1 MARLCPLFSGS
12 SGNSYYIGSRSAG
25 VLIDAGRSARQL
37 DGMLQLCGIDPLAIQ
52 GILLTHEHSDHISG
66 LQVFARKYKLPV
78 YGSAGTLIALGEKLS
93 GVEAHVAEPELELAG
108 MSVTPFHTS
117 HDCAEPLGY
126 RIVTEDGRKLGFA
139 TDLGF
144 LSETVKAQLLGAD
157 MVVIESNHDRDML
170 RHGGYPMYLKER
182 ILSDHGHLANDT
194 CAAFLPELA
203 KSGTRRFLLAHLSR
217 ENNTP
222 SLAKEAALTA
232 LVRAGLSEHIDF
244 LLDTAKPENPDGKSV
259 IF

>member
-12 SGNSYYIGSRSAG
+12 TGNSYYIGSRSAG

-37 DGMLQLCGIDPLAIQ
+37 DGMLRLCNIDPLAIH

-66 LQVFARKYKLPV
+66 LQVFARKYKIPV
-78 YGSAGTLIALGEKLS
+78 YGSTGTLIALGDKLA
-93 GVEAHVAEPELELAG
+93 GVEAHVAEAGMEIAG
-108 MSVTPFHTS
+108 MSVTSFHTS

-126 RIVTEDGRKLGFA
+126 RIVTDDGRTLGFA
-139 TDLGF
+139 TDLGI
-144 LSETVKAQLLGAD
+144 LSELVKEHLLGAD
-157 MVVIESNHDRDML
+157 MVVLESNHDRDML
-170 RHGGYPMYLKER
+170 RHGGYPIYLKQR

-203 KSGTRRFLLAHLSR
+203 QSGTRRFLLAHLSR

-222 SLAKEAALTA
+222 SLAREAALTA
-232 LVRAGLSEHIDF
+232 LARAGLSEQIDF
-244 LLDTAKPENPDGKSV
+244 LLNTASPENADGKSV